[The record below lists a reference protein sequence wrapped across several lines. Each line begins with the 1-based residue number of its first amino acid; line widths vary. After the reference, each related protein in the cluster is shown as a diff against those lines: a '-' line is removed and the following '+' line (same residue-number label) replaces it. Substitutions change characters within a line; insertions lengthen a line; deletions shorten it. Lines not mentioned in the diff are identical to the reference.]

1 MTTNSTIL
9 RIGNSCGVIIPAKI
23 LKSLAL
29 SARDEVCIS
38 DEGGKITLTKIP
50 DEKEITPFSAL
61 DAWCEKNGYGNG
73 EESVEDAL
81 EYVEKIRSE
90 RLDKDIPQW

>member
-29 SARDEVCIS
+29 SARDEVSICA
-38 DEGGKITLTKIP
+38 DGGKITLRKIAGA
-50 DEKEITPFSAL
+50 DKATPFSSL
-61 DAWCEKNGYGNG
+61 DTWYAEHGYGS
-73 EESVEDAL
+73 EESVDDAL
-81 EYVEKIRSE
+81 EYVEKIRTE
-90 RLDKDIPQW
+90 RIDKDIPQW

>member
-29 SARDEVCIS
+29 GARDEVRIS
-38 DEGGKITLTKIP
+38 DDGGKITLTKIP
-50 DEKEITPFSAL
+50 EGKEITPFSAL
-61 DAWCEKNGYGNG
+61 DDWCEKNGYGD
-73 EESVEDAL
+73 ESVEDSL

>member
-29 SARDEVCIS
+29 GARDEVRIS
-38 DEGGKITLTKIP
+38 DDGGKITLTKIP
-50 DEKEITPFSAL
+50 EEKKITPFSAL
-61 DAWCEKNGYGNG
+61 DDWCEKNGYGD
-73 EESVEDAL
+73 ESIEDSL